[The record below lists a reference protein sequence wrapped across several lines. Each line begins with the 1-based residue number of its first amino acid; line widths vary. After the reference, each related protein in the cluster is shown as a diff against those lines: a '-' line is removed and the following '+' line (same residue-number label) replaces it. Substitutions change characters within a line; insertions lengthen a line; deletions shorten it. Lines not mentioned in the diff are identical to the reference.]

1 MPKHEEEIS
10 WMHLPKKAEI
20 SQKVATLPQSEKWWQ
35 AMCHAPLWKKD
46 EYAAQAVVWE
56 EFEEWM
62 FDGVSPL
69 TRA

>member
-1 MPKHEEEIS
+1 MKHEKVIT

-20 SQKVATLPQSEKWWQ
+20 SEKVANLPQSEKWWQ
-35 AMCHAPLWKKD
+35 AMCYAPLWKKD

-62 FDGVSPL
+62 FDGVNPL